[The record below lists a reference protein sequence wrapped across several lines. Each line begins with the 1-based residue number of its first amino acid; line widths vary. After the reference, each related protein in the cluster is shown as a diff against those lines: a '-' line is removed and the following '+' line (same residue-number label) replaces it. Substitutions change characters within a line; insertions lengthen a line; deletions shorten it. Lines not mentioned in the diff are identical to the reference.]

1 MRVSHKVIALMV
13 GGSICHPAHPAASR
27 AYAAVAAFDAG
38 SAHSSLGCSASQA
51 TLLPQADTIP
61 RVGEYRVYTGSG
73 EVTSLEAVVTAM
85 ATKEVILIGE
95 SHNDLTGHH
104 IEKELLSKVQAA
116 YGSGATESRVTR
128 PVTLSL
134 EMFERD
140 VQHVVDEYVNDLI
153 TEDQF
158 LKSSR
163 PWTEYDTDYR
173 PLVEFAKEH
182 GLKVLA
188 ANAPRRYAN
197 MVTRLGREALR
208 DLSPRAL
215 ETLPPLPYG
224 MPSAEYELQWRQAMV
239 DAMEELRE
247 RCPPPSPMA
256 HGTGPDSAPHQ
267 MPMMA
272 HKRSSN
278 PLHAQAL
285 WDASMAYSI
294 TQHLMRQPDA
304 LVLHMAGSFHVERG
318 TGTPEH
324 LQRYRPGTAMMI
336 VVLRPVEDVG
346 AFDPERDGQ
355 HEDFVVLTD
364 ESVTRP
370 VPCAAVGR

>member
-1 MRVSHKVIALMV
+1 MRVSRTVVALIA
-13 GGSICHPAHPAASR
+13 GGSICHPAHPATSTAYDAIAALDASS
-27 AYAAVAAFDAG
+27 V
-38 SAHSSLGCSASQA
+38 SASLA
-51 TLLPQADTIP
+51 TLRPQTDTIP

-73 EVTSLEAVVTAM
+73 EVTSLDAVVTAM
-85 ATKEVILIGE
+85 AAKEVILIGE

-104 IEKELLSKVQAA
+104 VEEELLTRAHSA
-116 YGSGATESRVTR
+116 YGTGRSDSHGTR

-140 VQHVVDEYVNDLI
+140 VQYVVDEYVNGLI

-158 LKSSR
+158 LVSSR

-182 GLKVLA
+182 GLEVLA

-197 MVTRLGREALR
+197 MVSRLGRESLR
-208 DLSPRAL
+208 DLSSRAL

-256 HGTGPDSAPHQ
+256 HGADSDPHH

-272 HKRSSN
+272 HRRSSN

-294 TQHLMRQPDA
+294 TRHLMRQPDA

-324 LQRYRPGTAMMI
+324 LERYRPGTEMMI
-336 VVLRPVEDVG
+336 VVLRPVEDIA

-355 HEDFVVLTD
+355 NEDFVILTD

-370 VPCAAVGR
+370 VPCPGGGR